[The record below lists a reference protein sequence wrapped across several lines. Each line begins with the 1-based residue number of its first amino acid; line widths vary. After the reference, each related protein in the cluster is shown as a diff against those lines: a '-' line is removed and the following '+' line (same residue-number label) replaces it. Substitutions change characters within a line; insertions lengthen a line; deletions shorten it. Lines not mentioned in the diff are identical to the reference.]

1 MSKIYI
7 AGKIAGEPK
16 YKDPFAAEADKQREA
31 GHIVL
36 NQAELPEGMSPAD
49 YMRICLAMIDAA
61 DKVVLLP
68 NYQQS
73 PGARL
78 EREYCQYTGK
88 PVECL
93 EQEEG
98 DSQMKEAMLEIDRM
112 TAPKRAIEKWG
123 KEAQIRQC
131 MEECAEL
138 IQALNKYLRVGTE
151 GGLRKLIE
159 AKDHVKEE
167 MADVCVMLDQME
179 EIFGDSWGEYDAA
192 VDHLVKLLKDGDPHD
207 PA

>member
-16 YKDPFAAEADKQREA
+16 YKDLFAAEADKQREA

-36 NQAELPEGMSPAD
+36 NPAELPEGMSPAD

-73 PGARL
+73 PSARL

-138 IQALNKYLRVGTE
+138 IQALNKYLRAEGSKDIYLTE
-151 GGLRKLIE
+151 EAMVHARK
-159 AKDHVKEE
+159 E
-167 MADVCVMLDQME
+167 MADVSVMLDQME
-179 EIFGDSWGEYDAA
+179 EIFGDSWGEYLAA
-192 VDHLVKLLKDGDPHD
+192 TDHLVELLADGKDEQ
-207 PA
+207 

>member
-7 AGKIAGEPK
+7 AGRIAGEPA
-16 YKDPFAAEADKQREA
+16 YKELFAAEADRQRAA
-31 GHIVL
+31 GHVVL
-36 NQAELPEGMSPAD
+36 NPAELPVGMSPAD

-98 DSQMKEAMLEIDRM
+98 DSQRAEGSKDIYLTEEAMVRARKEI
-112 TAPKRAIEKWG
+112 
-123 KEAQIRQC
+123 
-131 MEECAEL
+131 
-138 IQALNKYLRVGTE
+138 
-151 GGLRKLIE
+151 
-159 AKDHVKEE
+159 
-167 MADVCVMLDQME
+167 ADVSVMLDQME
-179 EIFGDSWGEYDAA
+179 EIFGDSWGEYLAA
-192 VDHLVKLLKDGDPHD
+192 TDHLVKLLADGKDEQ
-207 PA
+207 

>member
-16 YKDPFAAEADKQREA
+16 YKDLFEAEADKQRAA

-36 NQAELPEGMSPAD
+36 NPAELPEGMSRPD
-49 YMRICLAMIDAA
+49 YMRICMAMIDAA
-61 DKVVLLP
+61 DKVIMLP

-78 EREYCQYTGK
+78 EREYSQYTGK

-93 EQEEG
+93 KREEG
-98 DSQMKEAMLEIDRM
+98 DSQMKKATLEIDRM
-112 TAPKRAIEKWG
+112 TAPSQAIEKWG

-138 IQALNKYLRVGTE
+138 IQALNKYLRAEGSKDIYLTE
-151 GGLRKLIE
+151 EAMAHARKEI
-159 AKDHVKEE
+159 
-167 MADVCVMLDQME
+167 ADVSVMLDQME
-179 EIFGDSWGEYDAA
+179 EIFGDSWGEYLAA
-192 VDHLVKLLKDGDPHD
+192 TDHLVKLLADGKDEQ
-207 PA
+207 

>member
-16 YKDPFAAEADKQREA
+16 YKDLFEAEADKQRAA

-36 NQAELPEGMSPAD
+36 NPAELPEGMSRAD

-61 DKVVLLP
+61 DKVILLP

-138 IQALNKYLRVGTE
+138 IQALNKYLRAEGSKDIYLTE
-151 GGLRKLIE
+151 EVMVHARK
-159 AKDHVKEE
+159 E
-167 MADVCVMLDQME
+167 MADVSVMLDQME
-179 EIFGDSWGEYDAA
+179 EIFGDSWGEYLTAT
-192 VDHLVKLLKDGDPHD
+192 DHLVKLLADGKDEQ
-207 PA
+207 